1 MLTNIKL
8 FSFLFLF
15 IGLAGCNYLSA
26 EDAMKLC
33 VKWGNKG
40 VSIRSYKYGLTSHTR
55 ECLYDKESRQVIGYE
70 RDAKNKEA
78 ARKRVKY
85 FRY

>member
-1 MLTNIKL
+1 M
-8 FSFLFLF
+8 
-15 IGLAGCNYLSA
+15 GLVGFDHPTA

-40 VSIRSYKYGLTSHTR
+40 VSIRSYKYGLTSHAR
-55 ECLYDKESRQVIGYE
+55 ECLYDKKSRQVIGFE
-70 RDAKNKEA
+70 GDSKDKEST
-78 ARKRVKY
+78 RKRVKY